1 MLIENVFGDK
11 NVMEALLQER
21 EIYWQHTLMI
31 LEPYGLNKR
40 DELYVKRKYFP
51 EYQFSLMFTLLI
63 NLEEAEGFL
72 LAIS

>member
-1 MLIENVFGDK
+1 MLIEKVFGDK

-21 EIYWQHTLMI
+21 EIYWQHTLMT

-51 EYQFSLMFTLLI
+51 EYLFNLIITLLI
-63 NLEEAEGFL
+63 NLEEAEGFS